1 MNDYSIFRMSI
12 SLISNWLVG
21 VINGY
26 SSKENGLPASI
37 KYTTISLAS
46 MISGFKMIE
55 PKMPPSI
62 VLTSFFIISPLMV
75 GSLFC
80 IGTQMGK
87 GIRYIEDRPTA
98 GSKIKML

>member
-1 MNDYSIFRMSI
+1 MSL
-12 SLISNWLVG
+12 SLITNWLVG
-21 VINGY
+21 VLNGY
-26 SSKENGLPASI
+26 TSKENGLPASI
-37 KYTTISLAS
+37 KYSTISIAS
-46 MISGFKMIE
+46 IISGFRIIE

-62 VLTSFFIISPLMV
+62 VLMSFFVISPLMV

-98 GSKIKML
+98 GNKIEML